1 MATAVVV
8 PDNKIHRVKDFW
20 DSPSASAAEQQGE
33 NQGPKPLGVQKCSHS
48 SGQSLWAG
56 QCAVIAQ
63 VTGVLFARW
72 PCGPVALSTLIVYK
86 DILIERDVLK

>member
-8 PDNKIHRVKDFW
+8 PDNKIHRGKDFR

-48 SGQSLWAG
+48 SGQSPWTG
-56 QCAVIAQ
+56 QCVTARSERAV
-63 VTGVLFARW
+63 
-72 PCGPVALSTLIVYK
+72 LSGA
-86 DILIERDVLK
+86 